1 MIDDTLAAAG
11 IPSERCGK
19 ERTAR
24 LNEQEL
30 KLYEQVLAA
39 FASGSRPPVSWVRER
54 ASALGLDPDDAF
66 GVLARDDLVHLG
78 TDGEISVAYPFS
90 GVPARHRV
98 ILGGETEAW
107 AMCAIDALGM
117 AAMLGKAVEVRS
129 RDPVTEEPIEIS
141 LVPQG
146 EQQWRPLET
155 VVLAGRACDG
165 PGYRSCCDVLNF
177 FSSRRNAERYLA
189 EHSDVQGHPIT
200 IPEAVAAGSAI
211 FGEVLHAAR
220 S

>member
-1 MIDDTLAAAG
+1 VIETTLAAAG
-11 IPSERCGK
+11 IPRERCGK

-24 LNEQEL
+24 LRGQEL
-30 KLYEQVLAA
+30 SLYEQVLGA
-39 FASGSRPPVSWVRER
+39 FASTGRPTARWVGER
-54 ASALGLDPDDAF
+54 ATALGLDPDDALA
-66 GVLARDDLVHLG
+66 VLAREDLVHLG

-90 GVPARHRV
+90 GLPTRHRV
-98 ILGGETEAW
+98 TLGGETEAW

-117 AAMLGKAVEVRS
+117 AAMLGTAVEVRS
-129 RDPVTEEPIEIS
+129 RDPVTEEPIEVS
-141 LVPQG
+141 LAPQG
-146 EQQWRPLET
+146 EQQWRPVET

-177 FSSRRNAERYLA
+177 FSSRRNAARYLA
-189 EHSDVQGHPIT
+189 EHPDVQGHPIT

-211 FGEVLHAAR
+211 FGEVLDAAR